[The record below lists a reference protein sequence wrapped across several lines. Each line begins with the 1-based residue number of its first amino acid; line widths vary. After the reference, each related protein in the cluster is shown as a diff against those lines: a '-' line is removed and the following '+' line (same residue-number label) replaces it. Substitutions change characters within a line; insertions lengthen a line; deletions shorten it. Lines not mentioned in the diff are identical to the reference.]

1 MADPFDDF
9 QREMLRRTMRAA
21 RDNADNL
28 AYASAINSKPGLSEQ
43 DQRDRALISAMH
55 SYPLK
60 RGQML
65 LLGPQ
70 SVRIL
75 STPGAFAGVLP
86 DKLVL
91 ERSEWCPGKT

>member
-1 MADPFDDF
+1 MVDPFDDF
-9 QREMLRRTMRAA
+9 QREMFRRTVRAA
-21 RDNADNL
+21 AERVTR
-28 AYASAINSKPGLSEQ
+28 PGLSEQ
-43 DQRDRALISAMH
+43 DQRDRALISAMRD
-55 SYPLK
+55 YPLK
-60 RGQML
+60 SGQML

-91 ERSEWCPGKT
+91 ERDQWCPKT